1 MPTTIAIVGFG
12 NMNSTVALFAVK
24 AGYRVI
30 LSNSRGPATLATAV
44 SKLGPLARAATVE
57 DAVRESD
64 VVSVSIPLTS
74 IKDLPIEAL
83 AGKIVIDTTNYYPE
97 RDGNIEELDTF
108 QLSTSE
114 LVQRILKGS
123 RVVKAFHNIS
133 QFHFRFGPRPVN
145 DPERWALPIAG
156 DDADAKA
163 FVMKFVSEIG
173 FDPVD
178 CGTLAESWRIQQH
191 SPCYFHP
198 FVGDIPTGA
207 TRDELFEWVKRDHSR
222 VVKEADVRDAAAKA
236 TKSGRAG
243 QLYSDWPPE
252 FEKLDQAQ
260 RVLGMRCE
268 AVVSRCI

>member
-1 MPTTIAIVGFG
+1 MPTTIGIAGFG
-12 NMNSTVALFAVK
+12 NMNSTVALFAVN

-30 LSNSRGPATLATAV
+30 LSNSRGPATLQNAV
-44 SKLGPLARAATVE
+44 SKLGPLDRAATVE
-57 DAVRESD
+57 DAIRESD

-74 IKDLPIEAL
+74 LKDLPIEEL

-123 RVVKAFHNIS
+123 RVVKVFHNIS
-133 QFHFRFGPRPVN
+133 QFHFRYGAHPAN
-145 DPERWALPIAG
+145 DPERWALPLAG

-198 FVGDIPTGA
+198 FVGDIPNGA
-207 TRDELFEWVKRDHSR
+207 TRDELFEWVKHDRSR
-222 VVKEADVRDAAAKA
+222 VIKEADVLQTRRRKRSSRAARVNS
-236 TKSGRAG
+236 TRTGR
-243 QLYSDWPPE
+243 
-252 FEKLDQAQ
+252 
-260 RVLGMRCE
+260 RN
-268 AVVSRCI
+268 SRCSSQSSLTSCSRNEF